1 MEMMPGDRTA
11 AWEALERGE
20 MLLAA
25 AIIGRQDTVE
35 LCVWKRD
42 AARLIELIV
51 EETQTREG
59 IANYPRHGMADRA

>member
-1 MEMMPGDRTA
+1 MERLPGDYTA
-11 AWEALERGE
+11 VWQALERGE

-35 LCVWKRD
+35 LSVWKRD
-42 AARLIELIV
+42 AARLIEMIV

-59 IANYPRHGMADRA
+59 IANYPRNGMAEEK